1 MANTVYYLNNS
12 LLIDIQYLFP
22 LPELPISIN
31 LTISGV
37 DEAYFDNVLKD
48 ALEQTVADVNN
59 IPVTAVNADYVGSV
73 STRSIDN
80 TAVINVTI
88 TPENSDQEAAVLEK
102 VGYSNVFVSEVNA
115 ELEAYNTTVDSVS
128 DIERIITYTG

>member
-1 MANTVYYLNNS
+1 MI
-12 LLIDIQYLFP
+12 IDIQYLFP

-37 DEAYFDNVLKD
+37 DEAYFDDVLKD
-48 ALEQTVADVNN
+48 VLEQTVADVNN
-59 IPVTAVNADYVGSV
+59 IPVTACECYYVGSV

-88 TPENSDQEAAVLEK
+88 TPENSDQETAVLEK
-102 VGYSNVFVSEVNA
+102 VGHSNDFVSAVNA
-115 ELEAYNTTVDSVS
+115 ELEAYDATVDSVS
-128 DIERIITYTG
+128 DIERIITYPG

>member
-1 MANTVYYLNNS
+1 MKCYLNNS
-12 LLIDIQYLFP
+12 LTIDIQYLFP

-37 DEAYFDNVLKD
+37 DEAYFDDVLKD
-48 ALEQTVADVNN
+48 VLEQTVADVNN
-59 IPVTAVNADYVGSV
+59 VPVTAVNAYYVGSV

-88 TPENSDQEAAVLEK
+88 TPENSDQETAVLEK
-102 VGYSNVFVSEVNA
+102 VGYSNVFVSAVNA

-128 DIERIITYTG
+128 DIERIIAYTG

>member
-1 MANTVYYLNNS
+1 MNNS

>member
-1 MANTVYYLNNS
+1 MINS
-12 LLIDIQYLFP
+12 LIINLQYLFL

-37 DEAYFDNVLKD
+37 DEAYFDDVLKD
-48 ALEQTVADVNN
+48 VLEETVAYYCGTN
-59 IPVTAVNADYVGSV
+59 IPVSAVNADYVGSV
-73 STRSIDN
+73 GTRSIDN

-88 TPENSDQEAAVLEK
+88 TPENSDQETAVLEK
-102 VGYSNVFVSEVNA
+102 VGYSNDFISAVNA

-128 DIERIITYTG
+128 DIERIITYPG